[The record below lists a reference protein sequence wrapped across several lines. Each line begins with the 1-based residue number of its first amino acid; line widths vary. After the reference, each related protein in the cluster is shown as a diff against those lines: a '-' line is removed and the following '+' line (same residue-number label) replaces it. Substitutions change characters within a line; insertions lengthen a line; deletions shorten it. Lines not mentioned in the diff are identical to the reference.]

1 MDKSSGNKDG
11 TAGAVFFRLK
21 NDKDTS
27 RSLLLTIFHLRG
39 GQTKAWGERCLSLT
53 LLFVVCRLYF
63 VVCRIYGGRS
73 LMAKARA
80 CGACDGG
87 SIPLDHPKQN
97 TLFGFCLIREIENQA
112 WKRLKRRWAV
122 DH

>member
-39 GQTKAWGERCLSLT
+39 GQTKAW
-53 LLFVVCRLYF
+53 
-63 VVCRIYGGRS
+63 
-73 LMAKARA
+73 AR
-80 CGACDGG
+80 G
-87 SIPLDHPKQN
+87 
-97 TLFGFCLIREIENQA
+97 
-112 WKRLKRRWAV
+112 V
-122 DH
+122 